1 MNATIYALRC
11 CAIGEDT
18 EEDGVPNAASP
29 LGGSALARYPARA
42 GRSLTR
48 GRAEDCRYSVLH
60 DFNALQ
66 KAYNAGSDAV
76 HSRRRIHG
84 TEEQLT
90 AGQELCRDEIL
101 KMLQLGRTPEWRT
114 LVLGKAP

>member
-1 MNATIYALRC
+1 M
-11 CAIGEDT
+11 
-18 EEDGVPNAASP
+18 
-29 LGGSALARYPARA
+29 
-42 GRSLTR
+42 
-48 GRAEDCRYSVLH
+48 LH

-101 KMLQLGRTPEWRT
+101 KMSQLGRTPEWRT

>member
-1 MNATIYALRC
+1 MRHLRSEG
-11 CAIGEDT
+11 AHSLDTQRGPEDHSH
-18 EEDGVPNAASP
+18 V
-29 LGGSALARYPARA
+29 GGRRTGGLSV
-42 GRSLTR
+42 
-48 GRAEDCRYSVLH
+48 SVLH